1 MLSEISGLGSRP
13 TARTTR
19 SKSRS
24 TVLEMLIRVAQPD
37 IPRARNLED
46 AGGHA
51 LDVLDILL
59 ASGPFVVLVEVLPEG
74 PDIHV
79 EDRGLQARGVFAGH
93 QGLFGRGH
101 AADGGAVVI
110 AGFGVPGADAL
121 YPGDSLRFLA
131 VIPADDV
138 SGEGAGGREHPLELD
153 ARQDVPVPVE
163 PVFPFALGVKFFEAR
178 RQDDGA
184 DIQGDGLFRHG
195 VVDGLLVAGGD
206 ALHAFGTEGAVQA
219 ALGLRHGLLLGKSGF
234 DLPEI
239 VRPLA
244 RRKHRRL
251 GPLFL
256 FHVVRGGQELLR
268 QGLQRVGKTVRPEV
282 LPVEVAFDRF
292 GGPFCPRPRPG

>member
-1 MLSEISGLGSRP
+1 MGSKP

-24 TVLEMLIRVAQPD
+24 TVLKCSSDIAQPD
-37 IPRARNLED
+37 IQRARNLDD

-59 ASGPFVVLVEVLPEG
+59 ASGPFVVLVEVFPEG

-93 QGLFGRGH
+93 QRLFGRRH
-101 AADGGAVVI
+101 AADGGAVLI
-110 AGFGVPGADAL
+110 PAFGVPGTDTL
-121 YPGDSLRFLA
+121 YPGDSFGFLA

-138 SGEGAGGREHPLELD
+138 SGKGAGGREHPLELD

-163 PVFPFALGVKFFEAR
+163 PVFPFAFGVKFFKAR

-184 DIQGDGLFRHG
+184 DIQGDGLFLHG
-195 VVDGLLVAGGD
+195 MVDGLLVAGGH
-206 ALHAFGTEGAVQA
+206 ACHAFGAEGAVQA
-219 ALGLRHGLLLGKSGF
+219 ALGLRHRFLLGKSGF

-239 VRPLA
+239 GRPLA

-251 GPLFL
+251 GPFSLFD
-256 FHVVRGGQELLR
+256 VVRGGQELVR
-268 QGLQRVGKTVRPEV
+268 QGFQAYR
-282 LPVEVAFDRF
+282 
-292 GGPFCPRPRPG
+292 